1 MLFYRKKLQEFTEF
15 GEKQYQY
22 LEISNKIREES
33 SDLIKAELQ
42 HFSIS
47 GSKESTVCNIS
58 ATQKTDVVNKSL
70 RYSTAI
76 LEKNTCFYFCFSLT
90 NSSLEEE
97 IFIDTDDEL
106 ESLFLNENCFA
117 TFIKENGNLDLT
129 SEDSALLRL
138 FIKKIISAG
147 LYFVK
152 NKIKTQLICGN
163 FIQAGDNMSL
173 YQLLFTQ
180 NQMEKPWEP
189 VKMIHVVDLFDL
201 VTDTGPIKIGGIPNG
216 QITSAFRYIN
226 TNSMLSKLIPNNSV
240 KLNKDALIIEGESS
254 VVNDIQYRLNEEL
267 SIRCD
272 IIYEVDN
279 YSILSVVEDLGRIIV
294 DTGAKII
301 NEEPCFLDY
310 SLLVYDFL
318 QVGDL
323 ESALVS
329 IAALPALLSRIREIK
344 YQDKFPGMKK
354 KELFDAIFSH
364 IYLDPSRTGGDSLYG
379 KRQVIGDSGFFLYT
393 KLRLSGSIYPLLRR
407 VDIISELDFIREY
420 KVETEIDFLF
430 LVKQYFYRYRLL
442 HLISRI
448 LDS

>member
-22 LEISNKIREES
+22 LEISSKRREES
-33 SDLIKAELQ
+33 SDLIEAELQ

-47 GSKESTVCNIS
+47 ESKEDIVCDIS
-58 ATQKTDVVNKSL
+58 ATQETDVVNRGSL
-70 RYSTAI
+70 RYSTAL
-76 LEKNTCFYFCFSLT
+76 LEKNTCFYFCFNLT
-90 NSSLEEE
+90 NSPLEEE
-97 IFIDTDDEL
+97 IYID
-106 ESLFLNENCFA
+106 NEDCFA
-117 TFIKENGNLDLT
+117 TFIKENGSLDLT
-129 SEDSALLRL
+129 SEDSALLQL
-138 FIKKIISAG
+138 FIKEIISAG

-189 VKMIHVVDLFDL
+189 MKMIHVVDLLDL
-201 VTDTGPIKIGGIPNG
+201 VTETGPIKIGGISNG

-226 TNSMLSKLIPNNSV
+226 TNSTLCKLIPNNSV

-254 VVNDIQYRLNEEL
+254 VVSDIQYRLNEEL

-279 YSILSVVEDLGRIIV
+279 YSILSVVEDLGRIIMN
-294 DTGAKII
+294 TGAKII

-310 SLLVYDFL
+310 NLLVYDFL
-318 QVGDL
+318 QVGGL
-323 ESALVS
+323 ENALVS

-364 IYLDPSRTGGDSLYG
+364 IYLDPSRTWGDSLYG

-393 KLRLSGSIYPLLRR
+393 KLKLSGSLYPLLRR

-420 KVETEIDFLF
+420 KIETEMDFLF